1 MKVGVGA
8 DHHGFEM
15 KQRLAKL
22 MAPEGHEVV
31 DFGNQVYD
39 GKDDDRDFAIALA
52 RAVACGDIERGVAVC
67 GRGVSLR
74 AALRHDRFSA
84 RQGVEDDTMNVL
96 CPGPR
101 ASRRLEVHKNFLMAR
116 FSGAERHRRRLD
128 KMGNSKP
135 ARLPAVERLRSSRLS
150 GRNKII

>member
-101 ASRRLEVHKNFLMAR
+101 ASRRLEVHKTFLWQGSAAQNGIAAGWTR
-116 FSGAERHRRRLD
+116 WATRSQPDFPRWSG
-128 KMGNSKP
+128 
-135 ARLPAVERLRSSRLS
+135 
-150 GRNKII
+150 